1 MEFKEEGQS
10 NGQTVGKAVV
20 DTAKK
25 TVTYLNDYFASH
37 PLNKRVALHFDV
49 KVDSEVV
56 TKTSPI
62 QFKLGNTDF
71 SLNYE
76 KQLEKLETMR

>member
-1 MEFKEEGQS
+1 MPKRISPLHSIEFNVLDEGQS

-25 TVTYLNDYFASH
+25 TVTVTFNDYFISSTQQTSCSS
-37 PLNKRVALHFDV
+37 FDV

-71 SLNYE
+71 H
-76 KQLEKLETMR
+76 